1 MPAPRESAVFVWMD
15 RALFL
20 GDRSETGEHA
30 HNAVEISIALDD
42 EGLDLS
48 TPAGD
53 VVSRGVGAIVRSDA
67 AHRLRIHG
75 PKVAVFY
82 AEPMSEI
89 GSGIEAWL
97 GERDAAEL
105 PHELAMTH
113 RDGLHEL
120 LTPDAGLARARSI
133 TGSLCQTLARPG
145 TRRQVDPRI
154 RSVLDRL
161 AANLE
166 APPKLEEAARGV
178 GLSATR
184 LTHLF
189 KEQVGL
195 PMRPYVLWLRLRHA
209 LTQALA
215 GASMA
220 EAAHAAGFSDSAH
233 FTRTCQRMFGL
244 PPTAF
249 APVDAVFVASGVDD
263 QFVQDPES
271 GRA

>member
-20 GDRSETGEHA
+20 GDRSETAEHA
-30 HNAVEISIALDD
+30 HNAVEVSVALDD
-42 EGLDLS
+42 AGLDLS
-48 TPAGD
+48 TPDGD
-53 VVSRGVGAIVRSDA
+53 LVARGVGAIVRSDTP
-67 AHRLRIHG
+67 HRLCIHG

-82 AEPMSEI
+82 ADPRSET
-89 GSGIEAWL
+89 GAGLEAWL
-97 GERDAAEL
+97 AERDAAEL
-105 PHELAMTH
+105 PAALAADH
-113 RDGLHEL
+113 RDRLRAL
-120 LTPDAGLARARSI
+120 LSSDGGLAQAHRVTNSMCRP
-133 TGSLCQTLARPG
+133 LARPG
-145 TRRQVDPRI
+145 SRPRVDPRI

-161 AANLE
+161 ADNLE
-166 APPKLEEAARGV
+166 APPKLEEAAQSV
-178 GLSATR
+178 GLSSTR

-195 PMRPYVLWLRLRHA
+195 PMRRYVLWLRLRHA

-271 GRA
+271 GPP